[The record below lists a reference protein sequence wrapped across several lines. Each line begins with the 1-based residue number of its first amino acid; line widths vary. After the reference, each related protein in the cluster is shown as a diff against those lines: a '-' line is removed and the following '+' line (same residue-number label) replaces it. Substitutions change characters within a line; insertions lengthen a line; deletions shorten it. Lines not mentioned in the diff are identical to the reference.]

1 MRCGRMVCAGCGSLG
16 RRHLQGDGHV
26 QVAHAPGSQPALAP
40 PAVAAKQPEASLA
53 PVAVTGVQAPE
64 ASAAGL
70 QQKAQEQA
78 PSAEFDMSQ
87 VLNLSGGSLP
97 TSA

>member
-1 MRCGRMVCAGCGSLG
+1 M
-16 RRHLQGDGHV
+16 

-40 PAVAAKQPEASLA
+40 PATAATQPEVSQAQ
-53 PVAVTGVQAPE
+53 PAVSGVQMTDG
-64 ASAAGL
+64 SAAGL
-70 QQKAQEQA
+70 QQKPQEQA
-78 PSAEFDMSQ
+78 PSAEFDISQ

>member
-1 MRCGRMVCAGCGSLG
+1 M
-16 RRHLQGDGHV
+16 
-26 QVAHAPGSQPALAP
+26 QVAQAPGSQPALAP
-40 PAVAAKQPEASLA
+40 SAIAAMQPEGSMA
-53 PVAVTGVQAPE
+53 PAAVTGVHPPE